1 MMLLDDGGRVFR
13 IPRLCGVYPYFHIA
27 LWAFNVPKRW
37 YHSDVVAKVRY
48 ARAARVCL
56 LDSNDEGTVVS
67 KLPL

>member
-1 MMLLDDGGRVFR
+1 MLLDDGGRVFW
-13 IPRLCGVYPYFHIA
+13 IPGLFGVYPYFHIA
-27 LWAFNVPKRW
+27 LRTFSVPKRW

-56 LDSNDEGTVVS
+56 LDSNDEGTVAS